1 MRRKKDA
8 RKLMVDM
15 TRTTRFR
22 FWLWLI
28 HVIGVIV
35 PRRLRADWRREWEA
49 ELRYRETLLAEWDK
63 LGWRNKLALLWH
75 SLGAFMDALWLQ
87 PRRMEEEMFQDLRF
101 GVRIMLKHKVLTAV
115 AALSLALGIG
125 ANTAIFSLL
134 DALLLKTLPVK
145 NPEQLVF
152 VGGLDYQYPDPVYRE
167 MSEKNTVFSGIF
179 TYNWVEA
186 TVNDGS
192 QAERVSA
199 QLVSGDFFTVLGVGP
214 HLGRVFTDADDQTP
228 GAHFVTVISYD
239 YWRGRFGADPNI
251 VGKKIS
257 INTRPFTI
265 IGVSAQGFNDV
276 DVGAAAALRVPMM
289 MKDLMQDP
297 RNDTPVMARLK
308 PGISIEQAQ
317 VAADILF
324 QNIVRAYGANSLSNR
339 YSDASRIELSSA
351 GRGVSALELRGR
363 YLQPLF
369 LLLCLVGMVLLIAC
383 LNVAN
388 LLLAR
393 AAARRKEI
401 AVRLAVGAGRFRL
414 IRQLLTESCLL
425 STFGGALGLVFARTG
440 TAVLLRYIPIT
451 REIKLDLRMLGITIV
466 VTVLTSI
473 LFGLTPALQ
482 ATRFDLIPAL
492 KNDAAGTAGGSRK
505 LELRRLLVV
514 LQVALSLVLLVC
526 GGLFVR
532 SFQNLKEVDLG
543 YTSDQI
549 VSMSLALGR
558 SGYKTDQQRSF
569 YQQLSERLRALPG
582 VKSATYTNSMPL
594 EPKPYGKEE
603 GEFEVPGSH
612 SPPNEKP
619 TALGHP
625 IAPKF
630 FATFGIPLLSG
641 RDFNWQDSMGEP
653 KVIIINDSFA
663 RYFFGDENP
672 LGKRVSVGPIK
683 DMEIVGVVGN
693 AKLSSLKETMSRTLY
708 YSAFTALLGKQ
719 KFCVRARGD
728 AGALIAAIRN
738 EVRQLDPNLPV
749 YDIKTFADQIDES
762 ISRERMIALLS
773 SFFGLFALLL
783 AGLGLYG
790 VMAYAVSR
798 RTREIGIR
806 MALGAQP
813 GNVLWL
819 VLRET
824 LLLVAIGIAIG
835 LPVALAATRL
845 TKGLLFGL
853 TANDPLTITLAPLV
867 MIAIAA
873 MAGYLPARRAAQ
885 VDPMVTLRQD

>member
-1 MRRKKDA
+1 MPDLEKQY
-8 RKLMVDM
+8 
-15 TRTTRFR
+15 FR
-22 FWLWLI
+22 GPWLWLI
-28 HVIGVIV
+28 RGIGVIV
-35 PRRLRADWRREWEA
+35 PRRFRPGWRQEWEA
-49 ELRYRETLLAEWDK
+49 ELRYREELLAEWDN
-63 LGWRNKLALLWH
+63 LDWRNKLALLWH

-549 VSMSLALGR
+549 VSMSLAPAR
-558 SGYKTDQQRSF
+558 SGYKTDQARRF
-569 YQQLSERLRALPG
+569 YEQLNERVMALPG
-582 VKSATYTNSMPL
+582 VKSATYTFSLPFGPTL
-594 EPKPYGKEE
+594 GGSSEE
-603 GEFEVPGSH
+603 GEVEVPGSH

-885 VDPMVTLRQD
+885 VDPMVALRQE